1 MQHKHSATIFYVLV
15 SPISKD
21 ESVRLKNII
30 ATITHHF
37 RQKAQYQDILP
48 SARPL
53 VIPHMNP
60 PTVSPHP
67 SLAKNPNLWVLC
79 QVLVKVR
86 VFTNPKTKN
95 TISTE
100 VIKTESIIW
109 LLMAYFYDIIN
120 NIDRKLPYYCFSLI
134 KQHPKIISIKSDFIK
149 LHNILP
155 FSPTTSKEWKVTKVE
170 LTICMLMRAL
180 FQYTSMNELVKSL
193 VPVRW

>member
-30 ATITHHF
+30 TTITHHF

-86 VFTNPKTKN
+86 VFTSYKTKN

-100 VIKTESIIW
+100 VIKTESLIW
-109 LLMAYFYDIIN
+109 LLIAYFYDNID
-120 NIDRKLPYYCFSLI
+120 NIDRKLQSTVITYRIPKKSTYLNIKHFRISLLL
-134 KQHPKIISIKSDFIK
+134 HPLLLKHSIP
-149 LHNILP
+149 HPN
-155 FSPTTSKEWKVTKVE
+155 T
-170 LTICMLMRAL
+170 A
-180 FQYTSMNELVKSL
+180 
-193 VPVRW
+193 